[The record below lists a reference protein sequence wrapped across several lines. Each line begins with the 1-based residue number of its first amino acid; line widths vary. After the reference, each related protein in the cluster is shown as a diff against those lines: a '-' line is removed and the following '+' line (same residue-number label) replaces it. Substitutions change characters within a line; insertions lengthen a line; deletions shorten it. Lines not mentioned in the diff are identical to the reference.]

1 MGQAARTGK
10 VAEPWTAL
18 CSTLQYFI
26 VQPVRS
32 SANWEKAGVGFLH
45 DCVAECRSQAN
56 RLPLWAPT
64 PPPPPPTAKEGL
76 DPVFSHQPGFSSA
89 QDPRLVP
96 GPAISDRSAARRAGE
111 SLGRI
116 APGRAQGWRGPTQGH
131 WGILRSGEA
140 LPMLGNWPPARE
152 EKGEEMGETSKR
164 GKLPPEA

>member
-64 PPPPPPTAKEGL
+64 PPPTPHGKGRAGPSFQSPAWL
-76 DPVFSHQPGFSSA
+76 FFCS
-89 QDPRLVP
+89 
-96 GPAISDRSAARRAGE
+96 GPA
-111 SLGRI
+111 
-116 APGRAQGWRGPTQGH
+116 PGAWSCH
-131 WGILRSGEA
+131 L
-140 LPMLGNWPPARE
+140 
-152 EKGEEMGETSKR
+152 
-164 GKLPPEA
+164 